1 MKGICEDV
9 IIVFFEET
17 QACNSVFLGYPL
29 RCYKASQT
37 EGFKLLLEGFLN
49 QDLGIL
55 RNVRGRVFGGQVQ
68 AI

>member
-1 MKGICEDV
+1 MSATDV
-9 IIVFFEET
+9 IIVFYFEET
-17 QACNSVFLGYPL
+17 QTCNSVFLGYPL
-29 RCYKASQT
+29 RCDKGSQT

-68 AI
+68 AP